1 MSPRRLLVLLMIAL
15 TSLTPIALDPAS
27 AEAATRGKL
36 CAERANLRDSPRGFI
51 IGRLRRPQRLTIIRR
66 NPDRRW
72 TQVRTSTGLAGW
84 LPSGSVCRGR

>member
-1 MSPRRLLVLLMIAL
+1 MSLRRALATLMIVL
-15 TSLTPIALDPAS
+15 TSLTPIALEPPS
-27 AEAATRGKL
+27 AEAASKGRL
-36 CAERANLRDSPRGFI
+36 CAKRANLRDSPRGFI
-51 IGRLRRPQRLTIIRR
+51 IGRLRRPQRLTIVRR